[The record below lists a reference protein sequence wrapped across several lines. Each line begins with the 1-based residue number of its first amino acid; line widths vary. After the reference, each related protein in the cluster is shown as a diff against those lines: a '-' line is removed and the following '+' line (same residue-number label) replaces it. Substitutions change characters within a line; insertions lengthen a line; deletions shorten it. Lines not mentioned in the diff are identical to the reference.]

1 MNDTAAGIEIR
12 IDELLGVLD
21 ADIEQVQRWLSRLDE
36 LRGLVIK
43 RDEAALGRLLETI
56 RLESEGYAVNEGKR
70 QLVRGELAGLLGCEQ
85 GQLTLSRLEDFAPEE
100 RKADI
105 VERKNKLRAL
115 VEQLKREHRRT
126 AMLLSDCARI
136 NGLLLKSIL
145 ECGRCGAVLYDAS
158 GAKTRQG
165 DAGFV
170 NMRL

>member
-1 MNDTAAGIEIR
+1 MV
-12 IDELLGVLD
+12 DELLGVLD
-21 ADIEQVQRWLSRLDE
+21 ADIEHLHRGLSWLDE
-36 LRGLVIK
+36 LRALVVK
-43 RDEAALGRLLETI
+43 RDEAGLCRLLETI
-56 RLESEGYAVNEGKR
+56 RLESDGCAANEQKR
-70 QLVRGELAGLLGCEQ
+70 QSIRKELAGILGCEQ
-85 GQLTLSRLEDFAPEE
+85 RQLTLSLLENFAPEE

-105 VERKNKLRAL
+105 VERKENLRTLAG
-115 VEQLKREHRRT
+115 QLKKEHRRT

-145 ECGRCGAVLYDAS
+145 ECGRCGAALYDAS